1 MRMPLRKVWTFK
13 RGDQVMTNPVQ
24 PTESERVRAAAKR
37 ASRHLEKLSE
47 REQLRVLDVLVA
59 LYAPETGHVRRDA

>member
-1 MRMPLRKVWTFK
+1 
-13 RGDQVMTNPVQ
+13 MTNPVQ

-47 REQLRVLDVLVA
+47 REQLRVLDVLVGNSMTVN
-59 LYAPETGHVRRDA
+59 YNSVTGFATWNRSGTIAIILI

>member
-1 MRMPLRKVWTFK
+1 
-13 RGDQVMTNPVQ
+13 MTNPVQ